1 MFIKKNNSNAI
12 NHGNIDSIST
22 SGNVIVGTSSNHFVK
37 LEVKN
42 LSKFFTNKLV
52 VNNISFTA
60 NQGEIVGFLG
70 PNGAGKTTTMRMIT
84 GFLKPSKGS
93 VLINGTD
100 ISIDPLLAKQ
110 QFGYLPEG
118 APSYVDMSVYDSLE
132 FVAKIRG
139 YSGNKLASCLEN
151 IIKQVNLQTVLN
163 KTVDQ
168 LSKGFKRRLGL
179 AQAILHNP
187 PILILDEPTDGLDP
201 NQKHEV
207 RELIKKMAKD
217 KVIILSTHILE
228 EVEAICNR
236 VIVISDGKI
245 ISDAPPRP
253 LGELEKFFR
262 EITTLTCEMII

>member
-1 MFIKKNNSNAI
+1 MSTTFKNDDN
-12 NHGNIDSIST
+12 G
-22 SGNVIVGTSSNHFVK
+22 IVQ

-42 LSKFFTNKLV
+42 LSKVFNNKLV
-52 VNNISFTA
+52 VNDISFTA
-60 NQGEIVGFLG
+60 NQGQIVGFLG
-70 PNGAGKTTTMRMIT
+70 PNGAGKTTSMRMIT
-84 GFLKPSKGS
+84 GFLKPNSGS
-93 VLINGTD
+93 ILINGTD
-100 ISIDPLLAKQ
+100 IAIDPVLAKQ

-118 APSYVDMSVYDSLE
+118 APSYLDMSVYDSLE

-139 YSGNKLASCLEN
+139 YTGESLANCLATV
-151 IIKQVNLQTVLN
+151 IKQVNLETVLN

-236 VIVISDGKI
+236 VMVIADGRIISDG
-245 ISDAPPRP
+245 PPCP
-253 LGELEKFFR
+253 SGELETFFR
-262 EITTLTCEMII
+262 KITTLNCQEVN

>member
-1 MFIKKNNSNAI
+1 MSTAFKNDNNGI
-12 NHGNIDSIST
+12 
-22 SGNVIVGTSSNHFVK
+22 VK
-37 LEVKN
+37 LEVRN
-42 LSKFFTNKLV
+42 LSKVFNNKLV
-52 VNNISFTA
+52 VNDISFTA

-70 PNGAGKTTTMRMIT
+70 PNGAGKTTSMRMIT
-84 GFLKPSKGS
+84 GFLKPNSGS
-93 VLINGTD
+93 ILINGTD
-100 ISIDPLLAKQ
+100 IATNPVLAKQ

-139 YSGNKLASCLEN
+139 YSGTNLVNCLET
-151 IIKQVNLQTVLN
+151 IIKQVNLETVLN

-207 RELIKKMAKD
+207 RELIKIMAKD

-228 EVEAICNR
+228 EVAAICNR
-236 VIVISDGKI
+236 VMVIVDGRI
-245 ISDAPPRP
+245 ISDAPPCP
-253 LGELEKFFR
+253 LGELETFFR
-262 EITTLTCEMII
+262 KITKLNCQEVN